1 MSVHVEGASTVAT
14 PLWFG
19 PEDRPLFGWVHLP
32 ADGRARGGVVL
43 CQSLA
48 LEALCVYFSYR
59 ALADRLAA
67 LGLAVV
73 RFDYD
78 GTGDSYGEET
88 DPDRLDHWLASVTA
102 ATDLL
107 ATTGVPSLGLVG
119 IRMGGLFAAQEAS
132 RRGGVDVLALWDPC
146 VSGRAFLREQKFLRH
161 MSGDAGQGGDDAI
174 EAPGLR
180 IEAETV
186 KALSDVDITRMD
198 GTLARRTLVLV
209 PPDVSRPAALERRLA
224 GEPVEWQEA
233 TGQEALLDSQRQD
246 PPYATIERLAGW
258 LSEAFDGPAATVTA
272 PGRTSATVAV
282 TDRGDP
288 VVERPVA
295 LGPVGLFGIVTE
307 GPGAA
312 GRPAVV
318 LVNEGGTHHI
328 GQARMW
334 VDLARRLGTDGY
346 SVLRFDLSGNG
357 DSGTRPGQI
366 AHVARAAEAIDDVA
380 DVVRAISPEDP
391 RDVVL
396 VGFCSGAYQCVEQ
409 ALAGHP
415 RGICIINPSF
425 AFGQQDPPG
434 SPLRPARQTTRPWL
448 VHTVPPVLRWVARH
462 RGSVEAARMARTVEV
477 GSWTTAVAAR
487 RPEIPESVWR
497 LIVRLGI
504 DNPGVTSLE
513 RIADGG
519 TDTLLIAG
527 AGDYQHISLG
537 AERRMEALE
546 QHPNFELVQL
556 VELDHASWAMAQRH
570 RMLAVIRDH
579 VVHTFT
585 GGRQSSPR
593 VDA

>member
-1 MSVHVEGASTVAT
+1 MRDEGASTVAT

-32 ADGRARGGVVL
+32 AEGEARGGVVL

-48 LEALCVYFSYR
+48 LEALCVYFSFR
-59 ALADRLAA
+59 VLADRLAS

-78 GTGDSYGEET
+78 GTGDSFGGET

-107 ATTGVPSLGLVG
+107 AATGVPSLGLAG
-119 IRMGGLFAAQEAS
+119 IRMGGLFAAHEAA
-132 RRGGVDVLALWDPC
+132 RRDDVDVLALWDPC
-146 VSGRAFLREQKFLRH
+146 ISGRAFLREQKFLRH
-161 MSGDAGQGGDDAI
+161 MSGDSAAVADDAI

-180 IEAETV
+180 FEAATI
-186 KALSDVDITRMD
+186 KALSDLDITRME

-209 PPDVSRPAALERRLA
+209 PPDVSRPAGLERRMA

-233 TGQEALLDSQRQD
+233 TGEEALLDSQRQD
-246 PPYATIERLAGW
+246 PPYETIERVAGW
-258 LSEAFDGPAATVTA
+258 LSDAFDGPAVPVTA
-272 PGRTSATVAV
+272 PGRSSATVGV
-282 TDRGDP
+282 TAGGDP
-288 VVERPVA
+288 VVEHPVE
-295 LGPVGLFGIVTE
+295 LGPVDLFGILTE
-307 GPGAA
+307 GPG
-312 GRPAVV
+312 GGDRPVVV

-334 VDLARRLGTDGY
+334 VDLARQLGTDGFR
-346 SVLRFDLSGNG
+346 VLRFDLSGNG
-357 DSGTRPGQI
+357 DSGIRPGQI

-380 DVVRAISPEDP
+380 DVVRAVAPEDP
-391 RDVVL
+391 GDVVL
-396 VGFCSGAYQCVEQ
+396 VGFCSGAYQCAEQ
-409 ALAGHP
+409 ALAHRP
-415 RGICIINPSF
+415 RWICIINPSF

-434 SPLRPARQTTRPWL
+434 SPLRPARQTSRPWL
-448 VHTVPPVLRWVARH
+448 AHTVPPMLRWVARH
-462 RGSVEAARMARTVEV
+462 RSPVEASRMARAVEM
-477 GSWTTAVAAR
+477 GTWPPAVATR

-497 LIVRLGI
+497 WVVRLGI

-527 AGDYQHISLG
+527 AGDYQHLAVG
-537 AERRMEALE
+537 AEQRIRALE
-546 QHPNFELVQL
+546 QRPNFELVR
-556 VELDHASWAMAQRH
+556 LDLEHASWALAQRH
-570 RMLAVIRDH
+570 HMLDIIRDH
-579 VVHTFT
+579 VVDTFD
-585 GGRQSSPR
+585 GGRPSTPP